1 MPAPFIFITTHRIND
16 GKLQDLL
23 KLNREYVEF
32 LEASDPTL
40 QELHVYMNEQQTEL
54 SYVHVFADAGTADG
68 HMQVVG
74 EWIGRGLEITE
85 TLRLEV
91 YGGTPG
97 PVLQQALTTQSG
109 LGVPLTIEANHLGGF
124 SRQGD
129 EADQRR

>member
-1 MPAPFIFITTHRIND
+1 MSAPFIFITTHRIND
-16 GKLQDLL
+16 GKLQDFL

-40 QELHVYMNEQQTEL
+40 QELHVYMNEQQAEL
-54 SYVHVFADAGTADG
+54 SYVHVFADAGTADE
-68 HMQVVG
+68 HMQAVG

-97 PVLQQALTTQSG
+97 PVLQQALTAQSG
-109 LGVPLTIEANHLGGF
+109 LGVPLSSKANHLGGF
-124 SRQGD
+124 NRQRDKAGQ
-129 EADQRR
+129 QR